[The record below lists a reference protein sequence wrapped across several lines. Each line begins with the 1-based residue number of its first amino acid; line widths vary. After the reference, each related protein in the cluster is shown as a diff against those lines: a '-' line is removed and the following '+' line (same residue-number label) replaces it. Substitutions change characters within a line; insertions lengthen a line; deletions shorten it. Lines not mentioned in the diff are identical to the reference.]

1 MATSAIVITSDPDL
15 VSTWDYDKLYT
26 NCNEF
31 NTILLGIVND
41 ALSITTGYDRK
52 MIKIIAVDET
62 NNKKFKVT
70 FEYHHVAD
78 DTAGSTITLILSSPN
93 KVDVISSTQKYT
105 TYATVKTDFDYM
117 LSKVKDLKPTT

>member
-1 MATSAIVITSDPDL
+1 MATSAVVITSDPDL

-26 NCNEF
+26 KCSEF
-31 NTILLGIVND
+31 NTILLGIVKD

-52 MIKIIAVDET
+52 MIKIITVDET
-62 NNKKFKVT
+62 NNNKFKVT

-93 KVDVISSTQKYT
+93 KVDVIASTQKYT
-105 TYATVKTDFDYM
+105 AYADVKTDFDYM
-117 LSKVKDLKPTT
+117 LTKVKDLNPTT